1 MNVRFL
7 LCEFPVRSVRRKR
20 AKVRREKEKNMKKP
34 SLMMLGKM
42 VLLASDSCFI
52 RCNEAGDIEAKSK
65 TAGEEE
71 MIKIRSCAERETKKK
86 DDIPEEDKGD
96 VKQCEINYV
105 KKFQSFQD
113 HKVKI
118 RKEDSKIP
126 KKAQKDG
133 FLHEMLLDRRVKLKP
148 TDTANDWDFCFCL
161 IFLCF
166 FLNKIFRGNAFTEFL
181 SCCEIVV

>member
-1 MNVRFL
+1 M
-7 LCEFPVRSVRRKR
+7 
-20 AKVRREKEKNMKKP
+20 A
-34 SLMMLGKM
+34 
-42 VLLASDSCFI
+42 LLASNSCFI

-86 DDIPEEDKGD
+86 DDIPEEDKGN

-105 KKFQSFQD
+105 
-113 HKVKI
+113 
-118 RKEDSKIP
+118 R
-126 KKAQKDG
+126 A
-133 FLHEMLLDRRVKLKP
+133 KLKQ

-181 SCCEIVV
+181 SCEIVF